1 MSIVASLQGRQSA
14 KPQGF
19 LITPCDPEASPR
31 KTAPRPPASPDKSA
45 PLVTSPS
52 PCTASRAPPPA
63 AAARMP
69 TPAATPTKRTPA
81 RKANTPSTTP
91 VRSTRSSGKPDHYK
105 PLEGA
110 PTDTPSR
117 RKPAGSPSKRQ
128 RVVDTDTDSDDELM
142 IEPRTP
148 VKRTPTKR
156 AASSTKASPPKPPK
170 VQLPSPAPEPDHVV
184 ADSEEGEDTT
194 QAVLERAALSDP
206 QDEHVPTALSP
217 PPRERAQ
224 RIAVLPLPSTS
235 APVTDMPS
243 KARPTA
249 APRTVTPLKKRTRRA
264 AADEG
269 VDEDVF
275 GPVASTS
282 TPTKSAT
289 RTPATTPRR
298 SPSKTVTPSRSS
310 SRIQRLPASVA
321 EIANAP
327 ANLRSRLVGFHME
340 DDGYGAEVL
349 RSQADERDS
358 DEEEDEHEHAAERAV
373 EEDEVEA
380 ARRRAKK
387 GKGRALMME
396 EDELENH
403 DMLGAG
409 EQDDDDLTL
418 PEPPSHFHQAAQATP
433 SFLPAN
439 DSSYVSSPLAIH
451 LASTLALLTGAR
463 LPRPFLAPDAASTL
477 PPRDIGLLGLPYLE
491 GGFDE
496 WERPLRSALDE
507 CVTKGMGNAVMLLGP
522 RGVGKT
528 MLVERTIALLSHVH
542 GADSFVTV
550 RLSGLVHTT
559 DRLALRSIA
568 VQLQEQG
575 FGTAGLFA
583 DEGDYSSNSATMST
597 LLRLFEPSS
606 ASTASS
612 TGAKA
617 SSSSSSSQPL
627 VLIVDEFDLFAAHPR
642 QSFLYCLLDIV
653 QGNRRSGGFAVVGVS
668 ARVDCLSLLEKRVRS
683 RCQSHVLQVVP
694 RSSFEAL
701 CAMAARML
709 KADVRAWELV
719 RGEEGAAWA
728 RGWNDEVERFLKE
741 KKVVE
746 YLSRLW
752 SIHGN
757 VPTELRSALSHL
769 CYRLD
774 SHSRLYGVG
783 QGVPRLSF
791 DLLKPP
797 PRTDDKARD
806 DVLKHLSIPQ
816 LTALI
821 SAKHLSTSTLD
832 RQAGFN
838 FEMVYDG
845 YLSHVRRVAAST
857 ATGSGGGNLR
867 ALSKPALREAFDA
880 LRARELVLPRASSG
894 SGGGALTA
902 GTGLPVSVPGVAYR
916 APTQRDP
923 WRMYRLTTWAKD
935 VDREVEARGAECP
948 LALRRWCKNW
958 LD

>member
-1 MSIVASLQGRQSA
+1 MSIVAALQGRQSA

-19 LITPCDPEASPR
+19 LITPSDPEAR
-31 KTAPRPPASPDKSA
+31 NLAACPPVATNKPA
-45 PLVTSPS
+45 PLVSPS
-52 PCTASRAPPPA
+52 PSTASHAPPPP
-63 AAARMP
+63 ARMP
-69 TPAATPTKRTPA
+69 TPAATPTKRTPT
-81 RKANTPSTTP
+81 RKAKPTTTP

-110 PTDTPSR
+110 PTETPSR
-117 RKPAGSPSKRQ
+117 RKPAPSPSKRQ
-128 RVVDTDTDSDDELM
+128 RVVETDSDSDAESVVVR
-142 IEPRTP
+142 RTP

-156 AASSTKASPPKPPK
+156 SASSSKASATKATK
-170 VQLPSPAPEPDHVV
+170 VQLPSPAPEPEQVV
-184 ADSEEGEDTT
+184 ADSEDDEVA
-194 QAVLERAALSDP
+194 QAPVDRDAPSESEAERA
-206 QDEHVPTALSP
+206 PTILSP

-235 APVTDMPS
+235 TSVTNTPS
-243 KARPTA
+243 KARSTP
-249 APRTVTPLKKRTRRA
+249 APRTVTPLKKRTRREA
-264 AADEG
+264 VESDADEA
-269 VDEDVF
+269 VF

-282 TPTKSAT
+282 TSTPTKGAAS
-289 RTPATTPRR
+289 TPATTPRR

-349 RSQADERDS
+349 RAQAEEGDS
-358 DEEEDEHEHAAERAV
+358 DEGEQVEQEEAV

-380 ARRRAKK
+380 ARRRAEK

-396 EDELENH
+396 EDEQVDDNE
-403 DMLGAG
+403 MLTVG

-418 PEPPSHFHQAAQATP
+418 PEPPSHFHQGAQAMP
-433 SFLPAN
+433 SFLLAT
-439 DSSYVSSPLAIH
+439 DSSYPSSPLGTH

-463 LPRPFLAPDAASTL
+463 LPRTFLALDAESTL
-477 PPRDIGLLGLPYLE
+477 PPRDVGLLGLPYLE

-507 CVTKGMGNAVMLLGP
+507 CVTKGMGNAVMLLGA

-528 MLVERTIALLSHVH
+528 MLVERTLALLSHVH

-606 ASTASS
+606 ASTATS

-617 SSSSSSSQPL
+617 SNSSSSKPL

-694 RSSFEAL
+694 RSSFEGL
-701 CAMAARML
+701 CEMAARML

-728 RGWNDEVERFLKE
+728 RGWNGEVERFLKE

-746 YLSRLW
+746 YLNRLW

-783 QGVPRLSF
+783 QGGVPRLSF

-857 ATGSGGGNLR
+857 ATGSLGGGTLR

-902 GTGLPVSVPGVAYR
+902 GTGLPVCVPSVGYR